1 MFRGLF
7 VYKIL
12 RFILLT
18 EWGIFGYSIVKM
30 EEREKTM
37 NYIGPLILQVV
48 LIALNAI
55 FASAEI
61 AVISMNDTKLQRMAK
76 DGDARAKRLVALTDQ
91 PAKFLAT
98 IQVAITLA
106 GLLGSAF
113 AAENFAG
120 ALVAAVQDTGIGVSV
135 AVLETLAVFVIT
147 LVLAY
152 FNLVFGELVPK
163 RVGMKKA
170 EGLALGMSGMLVG
183 VSRFFAPLVWLLT
196 ASTNGIL
203 KLMGINP
210 EDEDETV
217 SEEEIYMMLEVG
229 AEKGTIDREET
240 EWIRNVFAFDDTSV
254 DEVCTHRVD
263 VTALG
268 LEETDEE
275 WKEIILQ
282 SRFTYYPVYNE
293 DQDDIVGILNTKDYF
308 RLADRSRETVLAKA
322 VTKPYYVPETM
333 KADVLFR
340 NMKKEKKHFA
350 VVLDEYGGLSGVI
363 SMHDLMELLVGD
375 LGEDEKEIV
384 TVSENTWKINGGA
397 SLDDVADVLEIK
409 LPVEEYD
416 TFGGYIF
423 GVLGRIPDDGAKFE
437 LEADGMKIQVE
448 KVENHRI
455 IDTVVKYEKVSEEKK
470 TEE

>member
-1 MFRGLF
+1 
-7 VYKIL
+7 
-12 RFILLT
+12 
-18 EWGIFGYSIVKM
+18 
-30 EEREKTM
+30 M
-37 NYIGPLILQVV
+37 NYMGPLILQVV

-61 AVISMNDTKLQRMAK
+61 AVISMNDTKLQKMAK
-76 DGDARAKRLVALTDQ
+76 EGDARAKRLVALTEQ
-91 PAKFLAT
+91 PTKFLST

-120 ALVAAVQDTGIGVSV
+120 ALVAAIQGTGVGISA
-135 AVLETLAVFVIT
+135 AVLETFAVFVIT

-170 EGLALGMSGMLVG
+170 EGLALGMSGMLTM
-183 VSRFFAPLVWLLT
+183 VSKFFAPLVWLLT

-203 KLMGINP
+203 KLLGINP

-229 AEKGTIDREET
+229 AEKGTIDKEET

-268 LEETDEE
+268 LEESDEE
-275 WKEIILQ
+275 WKETILQ
-282 SRFTYYPVYNE
+282 SRFTYYPVYRE
-293 DQDDIVGILNTKDYF
+293 DQDDIVGVLNTKDYF
-308 RLADRSRETVLAKA
+308 RLEEQSRENVLTKA
-322 VTKPYYVPETM
+322 VEKPYYVPETM
-333 KADVLFR
+333 KADVLFH
-340 NMKKEKKHFA
+340 NMKKERKHFA

-375 LGEDEKEIV
+375 LDEDEKEIV
-384 TVSENTWKINGGA
+384 SVGENTWRISGGA
-397 SLDDVADVLEIK
+397 SLDDVAEALEIK

-423 GVLGRIPDDGAKFE
+423 GELGKIPDDGAKFV
-437 LEADGMKIQVE
+437 LEAGGMKIQVE

-455 IDTVVKYEKVSEEKK
+455 IETVVKYEKPAEEQNM
-470 TEE
+470 EG

>member
-1 MFRGLF
+1 MS
-7 VYKIL
+7 Y
-12 RFILLT
+12 
-18 EWGIFGYSIVKM
+18 M
-30 EEREKTM
+30 
-37 NYIGPLILQVV
+37 GPLILQVV

-61 AVISMNDTKLQRMAK
+61 AVISMNDTKLQKMAK
-76 DGDARAKRLVALTDQ
+76 EGDVRAKRLVALTEQ
-91 PAKFLAT
+91 PTKFLST

-120 ALVAAVQDTGIGVSV
+120 ALVTAIQGTGVGISA
-135 AVLETLAVFVIT
+135 AVLETFAVFVIT
-147 LVLAY
+147 LILAY

-170 EGLALGMSGMLVG
+170 EGLALGMSGMLTM
-183 VSRFFAPLVWLLT
+183 VSKFFAPLVWLLT

-203 KLMGINP
+203 KLLGINP

-254 DEVCTHRVD
+254 EEVCTHRVD

-268 LEETDEE
+268 LEETNEE
-275 WKEIILQ
+275 WKETILQ
-282 SRFTYYPVYNE
+282 SRFTYYPVYGE
-293 DQDDIVGILNTKDYF
+293 DQDDIVGVLNTKDYF
-308 RLADRSRETVLAKA
+308 RLEEQSREIVLAKA
-322 VTKPYYVPETM
+322 VEKPYYVPETM
-333 KADVLFR
+333 KADVLFH
-340 NMKKEKKHFA
+340 NMKRERKHFA
-350 VVLDEYGGLSGVI
+350 VVLDEYGGLSSVI

-375 LGEDEKEIV
+375 LDEDEKEIV
-384 TVSENTWKINGGA
+384 AVGENTWKISGGA
-397 SLDDVADVLEIK
+397 SLDDVAEELELK

-423 GVLGRIPDDGAKFE
+423 GELGKIPDDGAKFM
-437 LEADGMKIQVE
+437 LEAGGMMIQVE

-455 IDTVVKYEKVSEEKK
+455 IDTVVTREKVVPVENSAEV
-470 TEE
+470 

>member
-1 MFRGLF
+1 M
-7 VYKIL
+7 
-12 RFILLT
+12 
-18 EWGIFGYSIVKM
+18 S
-30 EEREKTM
+30 
-37 NYIGPLILQVV
+37 YIGPLILQVV

-61 AVISMNDTKLQRMAK
+61 AVISMNDTKLQKMAK
-76 DGDARAKRLVALTDQ
+76 EGDVRARRLVTLTEQ
-91 PAKFLAT
+91 PTKFLST

-120 ALVAAVQDTGIGVSV
+120 ALVAVMQGTGVGIST
-135 AVLETLAVFVIT
+135 AVLETFAVFVIT

-170 EGLALGMSGMLVG
+170 EGLALGMSGMLTM
-183 VSRFFAPLVWLLT
+183 VSKFFAPLVWLLT
-196 ASTNGIL
+196 VSTNGIL
-203 KLMGINP
+203 KLLGINP

-268 LEETDEE
+268 LEESDAE
-275 WKEIILQ
+275 WKETILQ
-282 SRFTYYPVYNE
+282 SRFTYYPVYRE
-293 DQDDIVGILNTKDYF
+293 DQDDIVGVLNTKDYF
-308 RLADRSRETVLAKA
+308 RLEDRSRENILAKA
-322 VTKPYYVPETM
+322 VEKPYYVPETM
-333 KADVLFR
+333 KADVLFH
-340 NMKKEKKHFA
+340 NMKKERKHFA

-363 SMHDLMELLVGD
+363 SMHDLMELLVGHLD
-375 LGEDEKEIV
+375 ADEKEIV
-384 TVSENTWKINGGA
+384 AVGENTWKISGSA
-397 SLDDVADVLEIK
+397 SLDDVAEELQIK

-423 GVLGRIPDDGAKFE
+423 GELGKIPDDGTKFM
-437 LEADGMKIQVE
+437 LEAGGMKIQVE
-448 KVENHRI
+448 KVANHRI
-455 IDTVVKYEKVSEEKK
+455 IDTIVNYEKPTEEKN

>member
-1 MFRGLF
+1 M
-7 VYKIL
+7 
-12 RFILLT
+12 
-18 EWGIFGYSIVKM
+18 GYM
-30 EEREKTM
+30 
-37 NYIGPLILQVV
+37 GPLILQVV

-61 AVISMNDTKLQRMAK
+61 AVISMNDTKLQKMAK
-76 DGDARAKRLVALTDQ
+76 EGDTRAKRLVALTEQ
-91 PAKFLAT
+91 PTKFLST

-120 ALVAAVQDTGIGVSV
+120 ALVAAVQGTGVGISV
-135 AVLETLAVFVIT
+135 AVLETLAVFIIT

-170 EGLALGMSGMLVG
+170 EGLALGMSGMLTM

-203 KLMGINP
+203 KLLGIDP

-229 AEKGTIDREET
+229 AEKGTIDKEET
-240 EWIRNVFAFDDTSV
+240 EWIRNVFAFDDTAV

-268 LEETDEE
+268 LGESDAE
-275 WKEIILQ
+275 WKETILQ
-282 SRFTYYPVYNE
+282 SRFTYYPVYRE
-293 DQDDIVGILNTKDYF
+293 DQDDIVGVLNTKDYF
-308 RLADRSRETVLAKA
+308 RLEDRSRENILAKA
-322 VTKPYYVPETM
+322 VEKPYYVPETM

-375 LGEDEKEIV
+375 LDADKKEIV
-384 TVSENTWKINGGA
+384 AVGENTWKISGGA
-397 SLDDVADVLEIK
+397 SLDDVAEELEIK

-423 GVLGRIPDDGAKFE
+423 GELGKIPDDGARFV
-437 LEADGMKIQVE
+437 LEAGGMKIQVE

-455 IDTVVKYEKVSEEKK
+455 IDTVVKYEKR
-470 TEE
+470 

>member
-1 MFRGLF
+1 MS
-7 VYKIL
+7 Y
-12 RFILLT
+12 
-18 EWGIFGYSIVKM
+18 M
-30 EEREKTM
+30 
-37 NYIGPLILQVV
+37 GPLILQVV

-61 AVISMNDTKLQRMAK
+61 AVISMNDTKLQKMAK
-76 DGDARAKRLVALTDQ
+76 EGDARAKRLVALTEQ
-91 PAKFLAT
+91 PTKFLST

-120 ALVAAVQDTGIGVSV
+120 ALVAAIQGTGVGISA
-135 AVLETLAVFVIT
+135 AVLETFAVFVIT
-147 LVLAY
+147 LILAY

-170 EGLALGMSGMLVG
+170 EGLALGMSGMLTM

-203 KLMGINP
+203 KLMGIDP
-210 EDEDETV
+210 EDEDEVV

-268 LEETDEE
+268 LEESDEE

-282 SRFTYYPVYNE
+282 SRFTYYPVYDE
-293 DQDDIVGILNTKDYF
+293 DQDDIVGVLNTKDYF
-308 RLADRSRETVLAKA
+308 RLEDKSRETVLMKA
-322 VTKPYYVPETM
+322 VEKPYYVPETM
-333 KADVLFR
+333 KADVLFH
-340 NMKKEKKHFA
+340 NMKKERKHFA

-363 SMHDLMELLVGD
+363 SMHDLMELLVG
-375 LGEDEKEIV
+375 EFDEEEREIV
-384 TVSENTWKINGGA
+384 PVGENTWKISGSA
-397 SLDDVADVLEIK
+397 SLDDVADELEVK

-423 GVLGRIPDDGAKFE
+423 GELGKIPEDGSKFL
-437 LEADGMKIQVE
+437 LEAGGMRIQVE

-455 IDTVVKYEKVSEEKK
+455 MDTVVSREKGIPVENSEEV
-470 TEE
+470 

>member
-1 MFRGLF
+1 MGP
-7 VYKIL
+7 IL
-12 RFILLT
+12 
-18 EWGIFGYSIVKM
+18 
-30 EEREKTM
+30 
-37 NYIGPLILQVV
+37 LQVV
-48 LIALNAI
+48 LIGLNAI

-61 AVISMNDTKLQRMAK
+61 AVISMNDTKLQKMAK
-76 DGDARAKRLVALTDQ
+76 EGDARAKRLVSLTEQ
-91 PAKFLAT
+91 PTKFLST

-120 ALVAAVQDTGIGVSV
+120 ALVAAIQGTGVGISA
-135 AVLETLAVFVIT
+135 AVLETFAVFVIT
-147 LVLAY
+147 LILAY

-170 EGLALGMSGMLVG
+170 EGLALGMSGMLTM

-203 KLMGINP
+203 KLLGIDP
-210 EDEDETV
+210 EDEDEVV

-240 EWIRNVFAFDDTSV
+240 EWIRNVFAFDDTAV
-254 DEVCTHRVD
+254 EEVCTHRVD

-282 SRFTYYPVYNE
+282 SRFTYYPVYRE
-293 DQDDIVGILNTKDYF
+293 DQDDIVGVLNTKDYF
-308 RLADRSRETVLAKA
+308 RLEDKRRENILKKA
-322 VTKPYYVPETM
+322 MEKPYYVPETM

-363 SMHDLMELLVGD
+363 SMHDLMELLVGE
-375 LGEDEKEIV
+375 LNEDDKEIV
-384 TVSENTWKINGGA
+384 SVGENTWKISGGA
-397 SLDDVADVLEIK
+397 SLDDVAEELELK

-423 GVLGRIPDDGAKFE
+423 GELGKIPDDGMKFE
-437 LEADGMKIQVE
+437 LKAGGMKIQVE

-455 IDTVVKYEKVSEEKK
+455 IDTIVRREKVVPVENAEEV
-470 TEE
+470 

>member
-1 MFRGLF
+1 MKYMGP
-7 VYKIL
+7 IL
-12 RFILLT
+12 
-18 EWGIFGYSIVKM
+18 
-30 EEREKTM
+30 
-37 NYIGPLILQVV
+37 LQVV
-48 LIALNAI
+48 LIGLNAI

-61 AVISMNDTKLQRMAK
+61 AVISMNDNKLQKMAK
-76 DGDARAKRLVALTDQ
+76 EGDGRAKRLVTLTEQ
-91 PAKFLAT
+91 PTIFLST

-120 ALVAAVQDTGIGVSV
+120 ALVAAIEGTGIGIPA
-135 AVLETLAVFVIT
+135 AVLETLAVFIIT
-147 LVLAY
+147 LILAY

-170 EGLALGMSGMLVG
+170 EGLALGMSGMLTV

-196 ASTNGIL
+196 VSTNGIL
-203 KLMGINP
+203 KLLGIDP
-210 EDEDETV
+210 EDEDEVV

-240 EWIRNVFAFDDTSV
+240 EWIRNVFAFDDTAV
-254 DEVCTHRVD
+254 EEVCTHRVD

-268 LEETDEE
+268 LEESDAE
-275 WKEIILQ
+275 WKETILQ
-282 SRFTYYPVYNE
+282 SRFTYYPVYGE
-293 DQDDIVGILNTKDYF
+293 DQDDIVGVLNTKDYF
-308 RLADRSRETVLAKA
+308 RLEEKSRENILAKA
-322 VTKPYYVPETM
+322 VEKPYYVPETM
-333 KADVLFR
+333 KADVLFH

-375 LGEDEKEIV
+375 FDEEEREIV
-384 TVSENTWKINGGA
+384 PVSENTWRISGSA
-397 SLDDVADVLEIK
+397 SLDDVAEELKVK

-423 GVLGRIPDDGAKFE
+423 GELGKIPDDGSKFL
-437 LEADGMKIQVE
+437 LEASGMKIQVE

-455 IDTVVKYEKVSEEKK
+455 MDTVVSREKGIPVEKQEEL
-470 TEE
+470 

>member
-1 MFRGLF
+1 MS
-7 VYKIL
+7 Y
-12 RFILLT
+12 
-18 EWGIFGYSIVKM
+18 M
-30 EEREKTM
+30 
-37 NYIGPLILQVV
+37 GPLILQVV

-61 AVISMNDTKLQRMAK
+61 AVISMNDTKLQKMAK
-76 DGDARAKRLVALTDQ
+76 DGDARAKRLVTLTEQ
-91 PAKFLAT
+91 PTKFLST

-120 ALVAAVQDTGIGVSV
+120 ALVAVMQGTGVGISA
-135 AVLETLAVFVIT
+135 AVLETFAVFVIT

-170 EGLALGMSGMLVG
+170 EGLALSISGMLTM
-183 VSRFFAPLVWLLT
+183 VSKFFAPLVWLLT
-196 ASTNGIL
+196 VSTNGIL
-203 KLMGINP
+203 KLLGINP

-268 LEETDEE
+268 LEESDAE
-275 WKEIILQ
+275 WKETILQ
-282 SRFTYYPVYNE
+282 SRFTYYPVYQE
-293 DQDDIVGILNTKDYF
+293 DQDDIVGVLNTKDYF
-308 RLADRSRETVLAKA
+308 RLEDKSRENILTKA
-322 VTKPYYVPETM
+322 VEKPYYVPETM
-333 KADVLFR
+333 KADVLFH
-340 NMKKEKKHFA
+340 NMKKERKHFA
-350 VVLDEYGGLSGVI
+350 IVLDEYGGLSGVI
-363 SMHDLMELLVGD
+363 SMHDLMELLVGNLD
-375 LGEDEKEIV
+375 TDEKEIV
-384 TVSENTWKINGGA
+384 AVGENTWKISGGA
-397 SLDDVADVLEIK
+397 SLDDVAEELEIK

-423 GVLGRIPDDGAKFE
+423 GELGKIPDDGTKFM
-437 LEADGMKIQVE
+437 LEAGGMKIQVE
-448 KVENHRI
+448 KVANHRI
-455 IDTVVKYEKVSEEKK
+455 IDTIVNYEKPTEEKN

>member
-1 MFRGLF
+1 MS
-7 VYKIL
+7 Y
-12 RFILLT
+12 
-18 EWGIFGYSIVKM
+18 M
-30 EEREKTM
+30 
-37 NYIGPLILQVV
+37 GPLLLQVV

-61 AVISMNDTKLQRMAK
+61 AVISMNDTKLQKMAK
-76 DGDARAKRLVALTDQ
+76 EGDARAKRLVALTEQ
-91 PAKFLAT
+91 PTKFLST

-120 ALVAAVQDTGIGVSV
+120 ALAAAIQGTGVGISA
-135 AVLETLAVFVIT
+135 AVLETFAVFVIT
-147 LVLAY
+147 LILAY

-170 EGLALGMSGMLVG
+170 EGLALGMSGMLTM
-183 VSRFFAPLVWLLT
+183 VSKFFAPLVWLLT

-203 KLMGINP
+203 KLLGINP

-254 DEVCTHRVD
+254 DGVCTHRVD

-268 LEETDEE
+268 LEESDEE
-275 WKEIILQ
+275 WKETILQ
-282 SRFTYYPVYNE
+282 SRFTYYPVYDE
-293 DQDDIVGILNTKDYF
+293 DQDDIVGVLNTKDYF
-308 RLADRSRETVLAKA
+308 RLEDKSRENILAKA
-322 VTKPYYVPETM
+322 VEKPYYVPETM
-333 KADVLFR
+333 KADVLFH
-340 NMKKEKKHFA
+340 NMKKERKHFA

-375 LGEDEKEIV
+375 LDEDEKEIV
-384 TVSENTWKINGGA
+384 AVGENTWKISGGA
-397 SLDDVADVLEIK
+397 SLDDVAEELELK

-423 GVLGRIPDDGAKFE
+423 GELGKIPDDGAKFE
-437 LEADGMKIQVE
+437 LEAGGMKIQVE

-455 IDTVVKYEKVSEEKK
+455 IDTVVSREKVVPDIGNAVPNTSARG
-470 TEE
+470 

>member
-1 MFRGLF
+1 MS
-7 VYKIL
+7 Y
-12 RFILLT
+12 
-18 EWGIFGYSIVKM
+18 M
-30 EEREKTM
+30 
-37 NYIGPLILQVV
+37 GPLILQVV

-61 AVISMNDTKLQRMAK
+61 AVISMNDTKLQKMAK
-76 DGDARAKRLVALTDQ
+76 EGDARAKRLVALTEQ
-91 PAKFLAT
+91 PTKFLST

-120 ALVAAVQDTGIGVSV
+120 ALVAAIQGTGVGISA
-135 AVLETLAVFVIT
+135 AVLETFAVFVIT

-170 EGLALGMSGMLVG
+170 EGLALGMSGMLTM
-183 VSRFFAPLVWLLT
+183 VSKFFAPLVWLLT

-203 KLMGINP
+203 KLLGINP

-229 AEKGTIDREET
+229 AEKGTIDKEET

-268 LEETDEE
+268 LEESDEE
-275 WKEIILQ
+275 WKETILQ
-282 SRFTYYPVYNE
+282 SRFTHYPVYRE
-293 DQDDIVGILNTKDYF
+293 DQDDIVGVLNTKDYF
-308 RLADRSRETVLAKA
+308 RLEEQSRENVLTKA
-322 VTKPYYVPETM
+322 VEKPYYVPETM
-333 KADVLFR
+333 KADVLFH
-340 NMKKEKKHFA
+340 NMKKERKHFA

-375 LGEDEKEIV
+375 LDEDEKEIV
-384 TVSENTWKINGGA
+384 SVGENTWRISGGA
-397 SLDDVADVLEIK
+397 SLDDVAEELEIK

-423 GVLGRIPDDGAKFE
+423 GELGKIPDDGAKFV
-437 LEADGMKIQVE
+437 LEAGGMKIQVE

-455 IDTVVKYEKVSEEKK
+455 IETVVKYEKPAEEQNM
-470 TEE
+470 EG

>member
-1 MFRGLF
+1 M
-7 VYKIL
+7 
-12 RFILLT
+12 
-18 EWGIFGYSIVKM
+18 S
-30 EEREKTM
+30 
-37 NYIGPLILQVV
+37 YIGPLILQVV

-61 AVISMNDTKLQRMAK
+61 AVISMNDTKLQKMAK
-76 DGDARAKRLVALTDQ
+76 EGDARAKRLVTLTEQ
-91 PAKFLAT
+91 PTKFLST

-120 ALVAAVQDTGIGVSV
+120 ALVAVMQGTGVGIST
-135 AVLETLAVFVIT
+135 AVLETFAVFVIT

-170 EGLALGMSGMLVG
+170 EGLALSISGMLTM
-183 VSRFFAPLVWLLT
+183 VSKFFAPLVWLLT
-196 ASTNGIL
+196 VSTNGIL
-203 KLMGINP
+203 KLLGINP

-268 LEETDEE
+268 LEESDAE
-275 WKEIILQ
+275 WKETILQ
-282 SRFTYYPVYNE
+282 SRFTYYPVYRE
-293 DQDDIVGILNTKDYF
+293 DQDDIVGVLNTKDYF
-308 RLADRSRETVLAKA
+308 RLEDKSRENILTKA
-322 VTKPYYVPETM
+322 VEKPYYVPETM
-333 KADVLFR
+333 KADVLFH
-340 NMKKEKKHFA
+340 NMKKERKHFA
-350 VVLDEYGGLSGVI
+350 IVLDEYGGLSGVI
-363 SMHDLMELLVGD
+363 SMHDLMELLVGNLD
-375 LGEDEKEIV
+375 TDEKEIV
-384 TVSENTWKINGGA
+384 AVGENTWKISGGA
-397 SLDDVADVLEIK
+397 SLDDVAEELEIK

-423 GVLGRIPDDGAKFE
+423 GELGKIPDDGTKFM
-437 LEADGMKIQVE
+437 LEAGGMKIQVE
-448 KVENHRI
+448 KVANHRI
-455 IDTVVKYEKVSEEKK
+455 IDTIVNYEKPMEEKI

>member
-1 MFRGLF
+1 M
-7 VYKIL
+7 
-12 RFILLT
+12 
-18 EWGIFGYSIVKM
+18 S
-30 EEREKTM
+30 
-37 NYIGPLILQVV
+37 YIGPLILQVV

-61 AVISMNDTKLQRMAK
+61 AVISMNDTKLQKMAK
-76 DGDARAKRLVALTDQ
+76 EGDARAKRLVALTEQ
-91 PAKFLAT
+91 PTKFLST

-120 ALVAAVQDTGIGVSV
+120 ALVAAIQGTGVGISA
-135 AVLETLAVFVIT
+135 AVLETFAVFVIT

-170 EGLALGMSGMLVG
+170 EGLALGMSGMLTM
-183 VSRFFAPLVWLLT
+183 VSKFFAPLVWLLT

-203 KLMGINP
+203 KLLGINP

-229 AEKGTIDREET
+229 AEKGTIDKEET

-268 LEETDEE
+268 LEESDEE
-275 WKEIILQ
+275 WKETILQ
-282 SRFTYYPVYNE
+282 SRFTYYPVYRE
-293 DQDDIVGILNTKDYF
+293 DQDDIVGVLNTKDYF
-308 RLADRSRETVLAKA
+308 RLEEQSRENVLTKA
-322 VTKPYYVPETM
+322 VEKPYYVPETM
-333 KADVLFR
+333 KADVLFH
-340 NMKKEKKHFA
+340 NMKKERKHFA

-375 LGEDEKEIV
+375 LDEDEKEIV
-384 TVSENTWKINGGA
+384 SVGENTWRISGGA
-397 SLDDVADVLEIK
+397 SLDDVAEELEIK

-423 GVLGRIPDDGAKFE
+423 GELGKIPDDGAKFV
-437 LEADGMKIQVE
+437 LEAGGMKIQVE

-455 IDTVVKYEKVSEEKK
+455 IETVVKYEKPAEEQNM
-470 TEE
+470 EG

>member
-1 MFRGLF
+1 MS
-7 VYKIL
+7 Y
-12 RFILLT
+12 
-18 EWGIFGYSIVKM
+18 M
-30 EEREKTM
+30 
-37 NYIGPLILQVV
+37 GPLLLQVV

-61 AVISMNDTKLQRMAK
+61 AVISMNDTKLQKMAK
-76 DGDARAKRLVALTDQ
+76 EGDARAKRLVALTEQ
-91 PAKFLAT
+91 PTKFLST

-120 ALVAAVQDTGIGVSV
+120 ALVAAIQGTGVGISA
-135 AVLETLAVFVIT
+135 AVLETFAVFVIT
-147 LVLAY
+147 LILAY

-170 EGLALGMSGMLVG
+170 EGLALGMSGMLTM

-203 KLMGINP
+203 KLMGIDP
-210 EDEDETV
+210 EDEDEVV

-268 LEETDEE
+268 LEESDEE

-282 SRFTYYPVYNE
+282 SRFTYYPVYDE
-293 DQDDIVGILNTKDYF
+293 DQDDIVGVLNTKDYF
-308 RLADRSRETVLAKA
+308 RLEDKSRETVLMKA
-322 VTKPYYVPETM
+322 VEKPYYVPETM
-333 KADVLFR
+333 KADVLFH
-340 NMKKEKKHFA
+340 NMKKERKHFA

-363 SMHDLMELLVGD
+363 SMHDLMELLVG
-375 LGEDEKEIV
+375 EFDEEEREIV
-384 TVSENTWKINGGA
+384 PVGENTWKISGSA
-397 SLDDVADVLEIK
+397 SLDDVADELEVK

-423 GVLGRIPDDGAKFE
+423 GELGKIPEDGSKFL
-437 LEADGMKIQVE
+437 LEAGGMRIQVE

-455 IDTVVKYEKVSEEKK
+455 MDTVVSREKGIPVENSEEV
-470 TEE
+470 

>member
-1 MFRGLF
+1 MS
-7 VYKIL
+7 Y
-12 RFILLT
+12 
-18 EWGIFGYSIVKM
+18 M
-30 EEREKTM
+30 
-37 NYIGPLILQVV
+37 GPLILQVV

-61 AVISMNDTKLQRMAK
+61 AVISMNDTKLQKMAK
-76 DGDARAKRLVALTDQ
+76 EGDARAKRLVALTEQ
-91 PAKFLAT
+91 PTKFLST

-120 ALVAAVQDTGIGVSV
+120 ALVAAIQGTGVGISA
-135 AVLETLAVFVIT
+135 AVLETFAVFVIT
-147 LVLAY
+147 LILAY

-170 EGLALGMSGMLVG
+170 EGLALGMSGMLTM
-183 VSRFFAPLVWLLT
+183 VSKFFAPLVWLLT

-203 KLMGINP
+203 KLLGINP

-268 LEETDEE
+268 LEESDEE

-282 SRFTYYPVYNE
+282 SRFTYYPVYRE
-293 DQDDIVGILNTKDYF
+293 DQDDIVGVLNTKDYF
-308 RLADRSRETVLAKA
+308 RLEDKSRENILAKA
-322 VTKPYYVPETM
+322 VEKPYYVPETM
-333 KADVLFR
+333 KADVLFH
-340 NMKKEKKHFA
+340 NMKKERKHFA

-375 LGEDEKEIV
+375 LDADEKEIV
-384 TVSENTWKINGGA
+384 PVGENTWKISGGA
-397 SLDDVADVLEIK
+397 SLDDVSEELELK

-423 GVLGRIPDDGAKFE
+423 GELGKIPDDGAKFV
-437 LEADGMKIQVE
+437 LEAGGMKIQVE

-455 IDTVVKYEKVSEEKK
+455 IDTVVSREKVVPVENSEEV
-470 TEE
+470 

>member
-1 MFRGLF
+1 MS
-7 VYKIL
+7 Y
-12 RFILLT
+12 
-18 EWGIFGYSIVKM
+18 M
-30 EEREKTM
+30 
-37 NYIGPLILQVV
+37 GPLILQVV

-61 AVISMNDTKLQRMAK
+61 AVISMNDTKLQKMAK
-76 DGDARAKRLVALTDQ
+76 EGDARAKRLVALTEQ
-91 PAKFLAT
+91 PTKFLST

-120 ALVAAVQDTGIGVSV
+120 ALVTAIQGTGVGISA
-135 AVLETLAVFVIT
+135 AVLETFAVFVIT
-147 LVLAY
+147 LILAY

-170 EGLALGMSGMLVG
+170 EGLALGMSGMLTM
-183 VSRFFAPLVWLLT
+183 VSKFFAPLVWLLT

-203 KLMGINP
+203 KLLGINP
-210 EDEDETV
+210 EDEDEVV

-268 LEETDEE
+268 LEESDEE

-282 SRFTYYPVYNE
+282 SRFTYYPVYRE
-293 DQDDIVGILNTKDYF
+293 DQDDIVGVLNTKDYF
-308 RLADRSRETVLAKA
+308 RLEDKSRENILAKA
-322 VTKPYYVPETM
+322 VEKPYYVPETM
-333 KADVLFR
+333 KADVLFH
-340 NMKKEKKHFA
+340 NMKKERKHFA

-375 LGEDEKEIV
+375 LDEDEKEIIAV
-384 TVSENTWKINGGA
+384 GENTWKISGGA
-397 SLDDVADVLEIK
+397 SLDDVAEELELK

-423 GVLGRIPDDGAKFE
+423 GELGKIPDDGAKFV
-437 LEADGMKIQVE
+437 LEAGGMKIQVE

-455 IDTVVKYEKVSEEKK
+455 IDTVVSREKVVPVENSEEV
-470 TEE
+470 